1 MGFLITILSLGFVI
15 FIHEL
20 GHLWAAKRAGVGVL
34 EFSIGMGPRLWGRK
48 VGETEYSLRIFPFGG
63 FVKLAGMDDADT
75 DVPDE
80 LNYYKKSVPAR
91 LLTISAG
98 SLMNIFLGFVIFL
111 VMYIGLGVPE
121 QTSIVSGVVPAS
133 PAARAGLIAGDKI
146 VRFET
151 MQVDAEHV
159 SDMVRV
165 IHQSA
170 GKLLHFEFIRDG
182 KLTSVLIQPEILKV
196 ESKEALVG
204 IVFKQEVKHYGVFQ
218 GILLSIEATG
228 NRIWGVFHSISY
240 LIHGK
245 AGLKEMSGP
254 IGIVQFA
261 AFGLHQGVVYFLNI
275 IAMISISLG
284 VFNLFPFPV
293 LDGGHMV
300 FLILEA
306 IIGRPINKK
315 WEARVNAAGIVI
327 LVSVMVIILINDVV
341 HWQDR
346 MHLFKRLF
354 P

>member
-63 FVKLAGMDDADT
+63 FVKLAGMDESDT
-75 DVPDE
+75 EVPDY
-80 LNYYKKSVPAR
+80 LNYNKKSIPAR

-98 SLMNIFLGFVIFL
+98 SLMNILLGFVIFL

-121 QTSIVSGVVPAS
+121 QTSVVSGVVPGS
-133 PAARAGLIAGDKI
+133 PAARAGLSTGDKI
-146 VRFET
+146 VRFESKP
-151 MQVDAEHV
+151 VDGGRV

-170 GKLLHFEFIRDG
+170 GKSLHFEFMREG
-182 KLTSVLIQPEILKV
+182 KLNSVLIAPEILKA
-196 ESKEALVG
+196 ESKEALIG
-204 IVFKQEVKHYGVFQ
+204 IIFKQEVKQYGVFQ
-218 GILLSIEATG
+218 GFLLSIEATAS
-228 NRIWGVFHSISY
+228 RIWGVFHSISY

-275 IAMISISLG
+275 MAMISISLG

-306 IIGRPINKK
+306 LFGKPINKK
-315 WEARVNAAGIVI
+315 WEARVNTAGIII
-327 LVSVMVIILINDVV
+327 LVSVMVIILVNDVV

-346 MHLFKRLF
+346 MSLFKRLF